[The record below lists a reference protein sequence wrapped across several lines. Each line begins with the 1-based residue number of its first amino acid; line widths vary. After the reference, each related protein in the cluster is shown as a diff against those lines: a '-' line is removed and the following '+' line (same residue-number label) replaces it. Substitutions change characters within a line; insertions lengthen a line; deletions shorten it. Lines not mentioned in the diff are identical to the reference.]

1 MFDIFPV
8 RLFDFEQLEKQ
19 KVNDMG
25 KREQQIFRD
34 TLINMGLVN
43 EEQLEIALKEQ
54 QNTGD
59 RLGDILVRLEF
70 ISREALTKA
79 LASHFG
85 LIPIN
90 LKEYN
95 PPKKVVNLVPAAV
108 ARRYKLLPLKLE
120 NEILTIALADP
131 LDFLSLDNLE
141 KTIGY
146 KINPVL
152 AKEQDMESKLT
163 QHYGVSEETLSTL
176 VTEISE
182 SNLSIAGLEGESIE
196 ETGED
201 APIIKF
207 VSMLI
212 LEAFKARASD
222 IHVEPLINRLR
233 MRYRIDG
240 ILHEIQAPP
249 KKIQPSVLSR
259 IKLLA
264 GMKIE
269 EKRLPQ
275 DGRILVTIMGKTL
288 DLRVSAL
295 PSIHGESIVMR
306 ILDKSSLLLGLGELG
321 FIEEDQKKWSEVIK
335 TTNGIILVTGPTGS
349 GKTTS
354 LYAVLNELNTP
365 DKKIITVEDPVEYQ
379 LSGINQVPVNP
390 QIDLTFANALRSI
403 LRQAPDVILVGEIRD
418 TETAE
423 IAVRAALTGHLVFS
437 TLHTNDSASAL
448 TRLIDM
454 GVKPF
459 LVSSSVQA
467 ILAQR
472 LVRTICKKCIE
483 NYQPPVEILKMI
495 EQEMGAEILK
505 TATFKKGRGCEQCNN
520 SGYKGRLGIYELL
533 VMSEKIR
540 DLVLEQIVSRKIRD
554 LARQEGM
561 KLLREDGWI
570 KVCRGITTAE
580 EVISNTQSDVVDVE
594 E

>member
-1 MFDIFPV
+1 
-8 RLFDFEQLEKQ
+8 
-19 KVNDMG
+19 MG
-25 KREQQIFRD
+25 KREQQVFRD
-34 TLINMGLVN
+34 TLVNMGLLN
-43 EEQLEIALKEQ
+43 EEQLEIAFKEQ
-54 QNTGD
+54 QETGD

-85 LIPIN
+85 LVPIN

-95 PPKKVVNLVPAAV
+95 PPKKVINLVPATV

-120 NEILTIALADP
+120 NDVLTVALADP

-141 KTIGY
+141 KTIGH
-146 KINPVL
+146 KVNPLL

-163 QHYGVSEETLSTL
+163 QHYGVAEETLSTL

-182 SNLSIAGLEGESIE
+182 SNLSIAGLEGVEEE
-196 ETGED
+196 ETPED

-212 LEAFKARASD
+212 FEAFKMRASD

-233 MRYRIDG
+233 IRYRIDG
-240 ILHEIQAPP
+240 VLQEMQAPP
-249 KKIQPSVLSR
+249 KKIQASVLSR

-295 PSIHGESIVMR
+295 PGIHGESIVMR

-321 FIEEDQKKWSEVIK
+321 FLDKDRKKWEEVIK

-390 QIDLTFANALRSI
+390 QIDLTFSNALRSM

-472 LVRTICKKCIE
+472 LVRTVCEKCAE
-483 NYQPPVEILKMI
+483 SYQPPEDILKII

-505 TATFKKGRGCEQCNN
+505 TATFKRGRGCEQCNN
-520 SGYKGRLGIYELL
+520 TGYKGRIGIYELL

-540 DLVLEQIVSRKIRD
+540 ELVMEQIISRKIRD
-554 LARQEGM
+554 LACQEGM

-570 KVCRGITTAE
+570 KVCRGITTVE
-580 EVISNTQSDVVDVE
+580 EVISTTQSDVVDVE

>member
-1 MFDIFPV
+1 
-8 RLFDFEQLEKQ
+8 
-19 KVNDMG
+19 MG
-25 KREQQIFRD
+25 RMGNREQRVFRD
-34 TLINMGLVN
+34 TLVNMGLVN
-43 EEQLEIALKEQ
+43 EEQLEVALKEQ
-54 QNTGD
+54 QETGD

-85 LIPIN
+85 LSPIN

-95 PPKKVVNLVPAAV
+95 PPKKVINLVPATI
-108 ARRYKLLPLKLE
+108 ARRYKLLPLKLD

-131 LDFLSLDNLE
+131 LDFLALDNLE

-152 AKEQDMESKLT
+152 AREQDMEAKLT
-163 QHYGVSEETLSTL
+163 QHYGVTEEALSTL

-182 SNLSIAGLEGESIE
+182 SNLSIAGLEEAEEE
-196 ETGED
+196 ETED
-201 APIIKF
+201 APIIRF

-212 LEAFKARASD
+212 FEAFKMRASD
-222 IHVEPLINRLR
+222 IHVEPMSNRLR
-233 MRYRIDG
+233 IRYRIDG
-240 ILHEIQAPP
+240 ELQEVQAPP
-249 KKIQPSVLSR
+249 KKIQPPIISR

-275 DGRILVTIMGKTL
+275 DGRILVTVMGKTL

-295 PSIHGESIVMR
+295 PGIYGESVVMR

-321 FIEEDQKKWSEVIK
+321 FLGEDQKKWVEVIK

-349 GKTTS
+349 GKTTT

-379 LSGINQVPVNP
+379 LSGINQVQVKP
-390 QIDLTFANALRSI
+390 QIDLTFANVLRSM

-418 TETAE
+418 SETAE

-454 GVKPF
+454 GIKPF
-459 LVSSSVQA
+459 LVSSSIQA
-467 ILAQR
+467 VLAQR
-472 LVRTICKKCIE
+472 LVRTICKKCAE
-483 NYQPPVEILKMI
+483 DYRPSEEILKMI
-495 EQEMGAEILK
+495 EQEMGKEILK
-505 TATFKKGRGCEQCNN
+505 TATFKKGRGCGECNN
-520 SGYKGRLGIYELL
+520 TGYRGRIGIYELL
-533 VMSEKIR
+533 IMSDKIR
-540 DLVLEQIVSRKIRD
+540 ELVMEEIVARQIRD
-554 LARQEGM
+554 LAQQEGM
-561 KLLREDGWI
+561 KLLREDGWL
-570 KVCRGITTAE
+570 KACKGITTIE
-580 EVISNTQSDVVDVE
+580 EVISTTQSDIVDVE

>member
-1 MFDIFPV
+1 MS
-8 RLFDFEQLEKQ
+8 
-19 KVNDMG
+19 
-25 KREQQIFRD
+25 KREQQVFRD
-34 TLINMGLVN
+34 TLVNMGLVSD
-43 EEQLEIALKEQ
+43 EQLESALKEQ
-54 QNTGD
+54 KETGD

-70 ISREALTKA
+70 INREAITKA

-85 LIPIN
+85 LVPIN
-90 LKEYN
+90 IKEYS
-95 PPKKVVNLVPAAV
+95 PPKKIINLIPPAV
-108 ARRYKLLPLKLE
+108 ARRYKLLPLKFE
-120 NEILTIALADP
+120 DDILTVALSDP
-131 LDFLSLDNLE
+131 LDFLAIDNLE
-141 KTIGY
+141 KTIGH

-152 AKEQDMESKLT
+152 AREHDIESKLT
-163 QHYGVSEETLSTL
+163 QYYGVAEETLSTL

-182 SNLSIAGLEGESIE
+182 ANLSIAGLETEGIE
-196 ETGED
+196 ETEED

-222 IHVEPLINRLR
+222 IHVEPMINRLR
-233 MRYRIDG
+233 IRYRVDG
-240 ILHEIQAPP
+240 ILQEVQAPP

-295 PSIHGESIVMR
+295 PGIHGESVVMR

-349 GKTTS
+349 GKTTT

-390 QIDLTFANALRSI
+390 QIDLTFANALRSM

-437 TLHTNDSASAL
+437 TLHTNDAASAL
-448 TRLIDM
+448 TRLVDM

-472 LVRTICKKCIE
+472 LVRTVCKKCGE
-483 NYQPPVEILKMI
+483 SYQPPDDVLKII
-495 EQEMGAEILK
+495 EQEMGPGILK
-505 TATFKKGRGCEQCNN
+505 NAVFKKGRGCEQCNN
-520 SGYKGRLGIYELL
+520 TGYKGRLGIFELL
-533 VMSEKIR
+533 VMSEPIR
-540 DLVLEQIVSRKIRD
+540 ELIMGQIVSRKIRD
-554 LARQEGM
+554 LARKEGM
-561 KLLREDGWI
+561 KLLREDGWL
-570 KVCRGITTAE
+570 KVCKGITTAE
-580 EVISNTQSDVVDVE
+580 EVMSITQSDVIDVE

>member
-1 MFDIFPV
+1 
-8 RLFDFEQLEKQ
+8 
-19 KVNDMG
+19 MG
-25 KREQQIFRD
+25 KREQQVFRD
-34 TLINMGLVN
+34 TLVNMGLVN
-43 EEQLEIALKEQ
+43 EKQLEIALKEQ
-54 QNTGD
+54 QETGD
-59 RLGDILVRLEF
+59 RLGDILVRLEL

-85 LIPIN
+85 LIPIS
-90 LKEYN
+90 LKEHN
-95 PPKKVVNLVPAAV
+95 PPKKVINLVSATI
-108 ARRYKLLPLKLE
+108 ARRYKLLPLKFE
-120 NEILTIALADP
+120 DDVLTVALADP

-141 KTIGY
+141 KIIGH
-146 KINPVL
+146 KINPLL
-152 AKEQDMESKLT
+152 AKERDMESKLT
-163 QHYGVSEETLSTL
+163 QHYGVAEETLSTL

-182 SNLSIAGLEGESIE
+182 SNLSIAGLEGVE
-196 ETGED
+196 EDETPED

-212 LEAFKARASD
+212 LEAFKMRSSD
-222 IHVEPLINRLR
+222 IHVEPLISRLR
-233 MRYRIDG
+233 IRYRIDG
-240 ILHEIQAPP
+240 ILQEMQSPP
-249 KKIQPSVLSR
+249 KKIQASVLSR

-295 PSIHGESIVMR
+295 PGIHGESIVMR

-321 FIEEDQKKWSEVIK
+321 FLEDDKKKWEEVIR

-390 QIDLTFANALRSI
+390 QIDLTFANALRSM
-403 LRQAPDVILVGEIRD
+403 LRQAPDIILVGEIRD

-467 ILAQR
+467 IMAQR
-472 LVRTICKKCIE
+472 LVRTICTKCVE
-483 NYQPPVEILKMI
+483 SYQPPEEILKMI
-495 EQEMGAEILK
+495 EHEMGAEILK

-520 SGYKGRLGIYELL
+520 TGYKGRLGIYELL
-533 VMSEKIR
+533 IMSDKIR
-540 DLVLEQIVSRKIRD
+540 ELVMEQIISRKIRD
-554 LARQEGM
+554 LACQEGM
-561 KLLREDGWI
+561 RLLREDGWI
-570 KVCRGITTAE
+570 KVCRGITTVE
-580 EVISNTQSDVVDVE
+580 EVMSNTQSDIVDVE

>member
-1 MFDIFPV
+1 MD
-8 RLFDFEQLEKQ
+8 RRD
-19 KVNDMG
+19 N
-25 KREQQIFRD
+25 REQQVFRD
-34 TLINMGLVN
+34 TLVNMGLVN
-43 EEQLEIALKEQ
+43 EEQLKVALKEQ
-54 QNTGD
+54 QETGD
-59 RLGDILVRLEF
+59 RLSDILVRLEF

-79 LASHFG
+79 LGSHFG
-85 LIPIN
+85 LAPIN

-95 PPKKVVNLVPAAV
+95 PPKKVINLVPATI

-120 NEILTIALADP
+120 DEILTVALADP

-146 KINPVL
+146 KINPLL
-152 AKEQDMESKLT
+152 AREQDMETKLT
-163 QHYGVSEETLSTL
+163 QHYGVAEETLSTL

-182 SNLSIAGLEGESIE
+182 SNLSIAGLEGLGEEE
-196 ETGED
+196 ETED
-201 APIIKF
+201 APIIRF

-233 MRYRIDG
+233 IRYRIDG
-240 ILHEIQAPP
+240 ILQEVQAPP
-249 KKIQPSVLSR
+249 KKIQPPIISR

-295 PSIHGESIVMR
+295 PGIHGESIVMR
-306 ILDKSSLLLGLGELG
+306 ILDKSSLLMGLGELG
-321 FIEEDQKKWSEVIK
+321 FVGDDQKKWSEVIR
-335 TTNGIILVTGPTGS
+335 TSNGIILVTGPTGS
-349 GKTTS
+349 GKTTT

-379 LSGINQVPVNP
+379 LSGINQVHVKA
-390 QIDLTFANALRSI
+390 QIGLTFANVLRSM

-418 TETAE
+418 NETAE

-437 TLHTNDSASAL
+437 TLHTNDAASAL

-454 GVKPF
+454 GIKPF
-459 LVSSSVQA
+459 LVSSSIQA
-467 ILAQR
+467 VLAQR
-472 LVRTICKKCIE
+472 LVRIVCKKCAE
-483 NYQPPVEILKMI
+483 DYLPSEEILKTI
-495 EQEMGAEILK
+495 EQEMGKEILK
-505 TATFKKGRGCEQCNN
+505 TATFRKGRGCEECNN
-520 SGYKGRLGIYELL
+520 TGFKGRLGIFELL
-533 VMSEKIR
+533 IMSEKIR
-540 DLVLEQIVSRKIRD
+540 ELVMEHIVSRQIRD
-554 LARQEGM
+554 LACQEGM

-570 KVCRGITTAE
+570 KVCKGITTVE
-580 EVISNTQSDVVDVE
+580 EVLSTTQSDVVDVE
-594 E
+594 G

>member
-1 MFDIFPV
+1 
-8 RLFDFEQLEKQ
+8 
-19 KVNDMG
+19 MG

>member
-1 MFDIFPV
+1 
-8 RLFDFEQLEKQ
+8 
-19 KVNDMG
+19 MG
-25 KREQQIFRD
+25 KREQQVFRD
-34 TLINMGLVN
+34 TLVNMGLVN
-43 EEQLEIALKEQ
+43 EKQLEIALKEQ
-54 QNTGD
+54 QETGD

-85 LIPIN
+85 LVPIN
-90 LKEYN
+90 LKEYS
-95 PPKKVVNLVPAAV
+95 PPKKVINLVSATV

-120 NEILTIALADP
+120 DDVLTVALADP

-141 KTIGY
+141 KTIGR
-146 KINPVL
+146 KINPLL
-152 AKEQDMESKLT
+152 AKEQDMEAKLT
-163 QHYGVSEETLSTL
+163 QHYGVAEETLSTL

-182 SNLSIAGLEGESIE
+182 SNLSIAGLESVE
-196 ETGED
+196 EDENPED

-212 LEAFKARASD
+212 FEAFKMRASD

-233 MRYRIDG
+233 IRYRIDG
-240 ILHEIQAPP
+240 ILQEMQAPP
-249 KKIQPSVLSR
+249 KKIQASVLSR

-275 DGRILVTIMGKTL
+275 DGRILVTLMGKTL

-295 PSIHGESIVMR
+295 PGIHGESVVMR

-321 FIEEDQKKWSEVIK
+321 FIEEDQKKWAEVIR

-349 GKTTS
+349 GKTTT

-390 QIDLTFANALRSI
+390 QIDLTFSNALRSM

-437 TLHTNDSASAL
+437 TLHTNDAASAL

-472 LVRTICKKCIE
+472 LVRTVCKKCSE
-483 NYQPPVEILKMI
+483 DYQPPEDILKLI
-495 EQEMGAEILK
+495 EQEMGPEILK
-505 TATFKKGRGCEQCNN
+505 TATFKRGRGCAECNN
-520 SGYKGRLGIYELL
+520 TGYKGRLGIFELL

-540 DLVLEQIVSRKIRD
+540 EIVMGQIVSRKIRD
-554 LARQEGM
+554 LACQEGM
-561 KLLREDGWI
+561 KLLREDGWL
-570 KVCRGITTAE
+570 KACRGITTVE
-580 EVISNTQSDVVDVE
+580 EVISTTQTDVVDVE

>member
-1 MFDIFPV
+1 MS
-8 RLFDFEQLEKQ
+8 
-19 KVNDMG
+19 
-25 KREQQIFRD
+25 KREQQVFRD
-34 TLINMGLVN
+34 TLVNMGLVSD
-43 EEQLEIALKEQ
+43 EQLESALKEQ
-54 QNTGD
+54 KETGD

-70 ISREALTKA
+70 INREAITKA

-85 LIPIN
+85 LVPIN
-90 LKEYN
+90 IKEYS
-95 PPKKVVNLVPAAV
+95 PPKKVINLIPPAV
-108 ARRYKLLPLKLE
+108 ARRYKLLPLKFE
-120 NEILTIALADP
+120 DDVLTVALSDP
-131 LDFLSLDNLE
+131 LDFLAIDNLE
-141 KTIGY
+141 KTIGH

-152 AKEQDMESKLT
+152 AREHDIESKLT
-163 QHYGVSEETLSTL
+163 QYYGVAEETLSTL

-182 SNLSIAGLEGESIE
+182 ANLSIAGLETEGVEDTE
-196 ETGED
+196 ED

-222 IHVEPLINRLR
+222 IHVEPMINRLR
-233 MRYRIDG
+233 IRYRIDG
-240 ILHEIQAPP
+240 ILQEVQAPP

-295 PSIHGESIVMR
+295 PGIHGESVVMR

-349 GKTTS
+349 GKTTT

-390 QIDLTFANALRSI
+390 QIDLTFANALRSM

-437 TLHTNDSASAL
+437 TLHTNDAASAL
-448 TRLIDM
+448 TRLVDM

-472 LVRTICKKCIE
+472 LVRTVCKKCGE
-483 NYQPPVEILKMI
+483 SYQPPDDVLKII
-495 EQEMGAEILK
+495 EQEMGPGILK
-505 TATFKKGRGCEQCNN
+505 NAVFKKGRGCEQCNN
-520 SGYKGRLGIYELL
+520 TGYKGRLGIFELL
-533 VMSEKIR
+533 VMSEPIR
-540 DLVLEQIVSRKIRD
+540 ELIMGQIVSRKIRD
-554 LARQEGM
+554 LARKEGM
-561 KLLREDGWI
+561 KLLREDGWL
-570 KVCRGITTAE
+570 KVCKGITTAE
-580 EVISNTQSDVVDVE
+580 EVMSITQSDVIDVE

>member
-8 RLFDFEQLEKQ
+8 RLFDFEQLEKR
-19 KVNDMG
+19 KVNNMG

-54 QNTGD
+54 QKTGD

-152 AKEQDMESKLT
+152 AKEQDMELKLT
-163 QHYGVSEETLSTL
+163 QHYGVAEETLSTL

-182 SNLSIAGLEGESIE
+182 SNLSIVGLEGESIK

-222 IHVEPLINRLR
+222 IHIEPLINRLR

-483 NYQPPVEILKMI
+483 NYQPPVEILKII

-594 E
+594 